1 MAQEN
6 KQDKAAPEEA
16 EAEAPAGA
24 PGEDEAAEEAPV
36 DTGAEPLVDLSGLEA
51 AAALSPDE
59 DPVAVLEG
67 EVASLKDQLLRA
79 IAETENVRRRSQRER
94 EDSVKY
100 AAAPIIRDLLGV
112 ADNLQRALESVPEE
126 LAAENEAV
134 SNLRLGVQ
142 MTQKE
147 LMSVFERHQI
157 RTINPLGEKLDPHFH
172 EAMFEIEDLEQPAGT
187 VVQVIQA
194 GYRLHD
200 RLIRPA
206 RVGISKGGPKAGA
219 KDAPKAEAS
228 EADAT
233 QAEAS
238 QADGNGDTEPGSTV
252 DTSA

>member
-1 MAQEN
+1 MMAQDK
-6 KQDKAAPEEA
+6 KQEQAAPENLESA
-16 EAEAPAGA
+16 V
-24 PGEDEAAEEAPV
+24 DEAREAAQDDDTPGSPV
-36 DTGAEPLVDLSGLEA
+36 DTSADPLVDLSGLES

-79 IAETENVRRRSQRER
+79 MAETENIRRRSQRER

-100 AAAPIIRDLLGV
+100 AAAPVVRDLLGV

-126 LAAENEAV
+126 LAADNEVV

-147 LMSVFERHQI
+147 LNAVFERHQI
-157 RTINPLGEKLDPHFH
+157 RAIAPLGEKLDPHLH
-172 EAMFEIEDLEQPAGT
+172 EAMFEVEDPEKPAGT
-187 VVQVIQA
+187 VVQVIQT

-200 RLIRPA
+200 RLLRPA
-206 RVGISKGGPKAGA
+206 RVGISKGGPKKAADEA
-219 KDAPKAEAS
+219 KDEA
-228 EADAT
+228 
-233 QAEAS
+233 
-238 QADGNGDTEPGSTV
+238 GNGTGEEDASPGSTV